1 MLDTTK
7 YENKLSYPK
16 SISEERTEYR
26 NLLVKDNLSPAQK
39 LRIEELKPII
49 DEFDAKRKAYRDEDK
64 RLYEQF
70 KKDLFEEYGVTNNP
84 KVEQAYSLAYAYGHS
99 CGLNEIQNYF
109 SELVDL
115 II

>member
-39 LRIEELKPII
+39 LRIE
-49 DEFDAKRKAYRDEDK
+49 EFDAKRKAYRDEDK

-99 CGLNEIQNYF
+99 CGLNSIESYF

-115 II
+115 IV

>member
-1 MLDTTK
+1 M
-7 YENKLSYPK
+7 NNS
-16 SISEERTEYR
+16 
-26 NLLVKDNLSPAQK
+26 
-39 LRIEELKPII
+39 
-49 DEFDAKRKAYRDEDK
+49 
-64 RLYEQF
+64 

>member
-39 LRIEELKPII
+39 LRIEELKPIV

-99 CGLNEIQNYF
+99 CGLNFIQAYF